1 MHLVSEPKRT
11 NGGQHMSSE
20 GGKGSRRRRQAKDI
34 PQSTWDSIFKN
45 KKEKKKDA
53 K

>member
-1 MHLVSEPKRT
+1 MT
-11 NGGQHMSSE
+11 YNNGIPMSKD